1 MKEQNW
7 EIRRKYKADI
17 DSNNKESMLKFFI
30 DHEDY
35 TTFELC
41 CKYGIPVS
49 TINYWRRKVGLPSKK
64 RNKIFSKRNIITKP
78 IKILDP
84 EIWDNGPWFEEM
96 YNKREI
102 GAYEISKIINRSTV
116 IVYRRLNRFRIP
128 IREHKEA
135 VKPKSKFFD
144 KQWLW
149 NNYVRHH
156 RTLVDISK
164 EIGINPYTLCGWLS
178 HFAIP
183 VRDKSTY
190 SVIKRRR
197 ERVKAYYEKHGTS
210 FQKTKK

>member
-1 MKEQNW
+1 MNLIK
-7 EIRRKYKADI
+7 RKYKANV
-17 DSNNKESMLKFFI
+17 DSNNKESIKEFLL
-30 DHEDY
+30 DHHDY

-64 RNKIFSKRNIITKP
+64 RNKIFAPFKRKAKIIKV
-78 IKILDP
+78 LDP
-84 EIWDNGPWFEEM
+84 ETWDNGPWFEEM
-96 YNKREI
+96 YNVRGI
-102 GAYEISKIINRSTV
+102 GAYEISKIINRSKE

-135 VKPKSKFFD
+135 VKTKNKFFD
-144 KQWLW
+144 GQWLW
-149 NNYVRHH
+149 DNYIKYH
-156 RTLVDISK
+156 RTLIDISK

-183 VRDKSTY
+183 IRDNSTY
-190 SVIKRRR
+190 TVIKKRR